1 MYSLITKGENMNT
14 LNKNLFVDIPND
26 EEGKKAIKTIRK
38 YINRDLVK
46 TIRLRGRGSRVKI
59 AKKLGR
65 HPRAFDQSLPLK
77 HSERVTL
84 YLDYNKD
91 NPSEYNVDTLHREIW
106 KLKDEI
112 KNLQVW
118 KNLVEDKVSVESLV
132 DHLADAI
139 AEADQWK
146 KRFSKSKVMDIL
158 EDLS

>member
-1 MYSLITKGENMNT
+1 MNT

-46 TIRLRGRGSRVKI
+46 TIRLSRRGTRVKV

-84 YLDYNKD
+84 YLDYNED
-91 NPSEYNVDTLHREIW
+91 NPSEYNVESLNKEIW
-106 KLKDEI
+106 KFKSEI

-118 KNLVEDKVSVESLV
+118 KKLVEDKVSVESLV

-139 AEADQWK
+139 AEAEHWK
-146 KRFSKSKVMDIL
+146 KHFSKHKVMDIL